1 MTEGLAKRPVRL
13 IRGLRVR
20 WPIVKSPSRGQTLP
34 IKINRNSPAPR
45 LEKFT
50 DYFQGFERVDAVRS
64 VFGDKTEEVLE
75 NLRVGFMPNR
85 QMYMGIRDIDGNIAV
100 GTYHLKRSPLRTL
113 YLDVIHELFHI
124 NQRMT
129 DEKFFHKE
137 FMKFM
142 ADRSLYYASPIEIPA
157 YQHTVREAERIGM
170 DPQEITDYLKMA
182 EAPPKVWKNFLS
194 EMNLKKRGSRPSK
207 RTTRYPVK
215 IKRETSSK
223 LHPFTDYFNGFE
235 KVSAVREL
243 FGDST
248 SGVLRDLKVE
258 FIDSP
263 FPTIYPSEEDGHLI
277 VANDYFRTGHVKS
290 LYLDVFL
297 CLNLRKAFSVEG
309 AAADPGAGFA
319 NNPEVFKAYAMLVKE
334 GRRLGVPDSKIADHL
349 QLLRFLLPPLAY
361 RKFLKGL
368 GLDIRGAG

>member
-1 MTEGLAKRPVRL
+1 M
-13 IRGLRVR
+13 
-20 WPIVKSPSRGQTLP
+20 KSPSRGQTLP
-34 IKINRNSPAPR
+34 IRINRNSPAPK

-64 VFGDKTEEVLE
+64 VFGDKTEEVLA

-85 QMYMGIRDIDGNIAV
+85 QMYMGIRDVDGNIAV

-129 DEKFFHKE
+129 DERFFHRE

-170 DPQEITDYLKMA
+170 DPEEITEYLKMA

-194 EMNLKKRGSRPSK
+194 EMKLKKRGSRPAK
-207 RTTRYPVK
+207 RITRYPVK

-223 LHPFTDYFNGFE
+223 LYPFTDYFNGFE
-235 KVSAVREL
+235 KVAAVREL
-243 FGDST
+243 FGDLT

-263 FPTIYPSEEDGHLI
+263 FPTIYPSEDDGHLI
-277 VANDYFRTGHVKS
+277 VANDYFRNGPVKS
-290 LYLDVFL
+290 LYLDAFL
-297 CLNLRKAFSVEG
+297 CLNLRKAFSVGG
-309 AAADPGAGFA
+309 AAADPTAGFGSD
-319 NNPEVFKAYAMLVKE
+319 PEVFKAYAMMVKE
-334 GRRLGVPDSKIADHL
+334 GRRLGVSDSNIADHL
-349 QLLRFLLPPLAY
+349 QLLRFLLPPPAY
-361 RKFLKGL
+361 KRFLKRLRLNVHSSG
-368 GLDIRGAG
+368 